1 VRLEGSC
8 QGMNKNRR
16 ISDNI
21 AHAMHFV
28 RRTRDV
34 VNLAD
39 SVTGFRGVTSWNL
52 ISDIDDPR

>member
-1 VRLEGSC
+1 VRLEGWC
-8 QGMNKNRR
+8 QGVNKNRR
-16 ISDNI
+16 INDDI

-39 SVTGFRGVTSWNL
+39 SGTGVRGVTSWNL
-52 ISDIDDPR
+52 ISDIHDPS